1 MQARPDKR
9 ANAWIWGVITDAMT
23 ICMLLAYVLLVHF
36 GVEVEHRLSNKS
48 LLESR
53 MYCGVAP
60 RLAVPFFSVY
70 LYGLA
75 VGRGVFARFC
85 KSRLLVRVL
94 SPASYSMYLLHQPV
108 FEWYSVV
115 TRGSWWTQRKQFS
128 WFSPDPMEVN
138 FWEAIIIITITTV
151 FSIAVTHV
159 TNLYLMGRWISFVR
173 WITCRRRARHQDS
186 AELVLAAIEEL
197 AGVSVAKED
206 RLQDSGLASLGVSAL
221 ASMLNSMDSSAHL
234 SVADLVKCE
243 TVQDVVDL
251 MSTFREKR
259 NGDKAPGPQGED
271 IV

>member
-1 MQARPDKR
+1 MLGFHFMQARPDKQ
-9 ANAWIWGVITDAMT
+9 ANAWIWGLATDAMT
-23 ICMLLAYVLLVHF
+23 IFMIVAYILLVHF

-70 LYGLA
+70 LYGLS

-138 FWEAIIIITITTV
+138 FWEAFVIIALTTV
-151 FSIAVTHV
+151 FSIAVTYV
-159 TNLYLMGRWISFVR
+159 VNLYLMGKWISFVR

-186 AELVLAAIEEL
+186 AELVLAALEEL

-206 RLQDSGLASLGVSAL
+206 RSLGFECCCRQQPSARL
-221 ASMLNSMDSSAHL
+221 TWSGQRLRKRLRAGRRNRHLWCIAHTRFCDSDERSL
-234 SVADLVKCE
+234 
-243 TVQDVVDL
+243 Q
-251 MSTFREKR
+251 
-259 NGDKAPGPQGED
+259 GP
-271 IV
+271 